1 MEKKRILLV
10 EDDASIAFIVREHL
24 LNLGSNY
31 EIGAAFSAEDAL
43 RQFGEGVWDLVIT
56 DNKMS
61 GMTGLELIQALKDRY
76 PGVVTILATGYGS
89 EQVEQFANQLNVF
102 RYMVKPFPLADLNR
116 AIQDAFSLANL
127 Q

>member
-31 EIGAAFSAEDAL
+31 EIGAASSAEDAL

-56 DNKMS
+56 DNKMP
-61 GMTGLELIQALKDRY
+61 GMTGLELIQALRDRY

-89 EQVEQFANQLNVF
+89 EQVEQFASQLNVF